1 MSVAPLAITI
11 VNLPYGQVGSWY
23 SAGLCN
29 NGSGLLPLT
38 WSLIGG
44 SLPAGLQMNPQGQI
58 FGTSTAVALNT
69 ALLVSVQDSS
79 LSPPQQASALV
90 GLNIGVPPP
99 PDPGNIYAKFHNSD
113 F

>member
-1 MSVAPLAITI
+1 MSPLAITI

-38 WSLIGG
+38 WTLIGG
-44 SLPAGLQMNPQGQI
+44 SLPAGLQMNPLGQI
-58 FGTSTAVALNT
+58 FGTPTAVALNT
-69 ALLVSVQDSS
+69 PLLVSVQDSS

-90 GLNIGVPPP
+90 GLNIGAAPA
-99 PDPGNIYAKFHNSD
+99 PDPSNPYAQFHNAD

>member
-11 VNLPYGQVGSWY
+11 VTLPYGQVGSWY

-29 NGSGLLPLT
+29 NGGGVLPLT

-44 SLPAGLQMNPQGQI
+44 SLPAGLQMNPQGAI
-58 FGTSTAVALNT
+58 FGTPTAVSLNT
-69 ALLVSVQDSS
+69 SLLFSVQDSS
-79 LSPPQQASALV
+79 PTPQQASALV
-90 GLNIGVPPP
+90 VLNIGAAPPV
-99 PDPGNIYAKFHNSD
+99 DPSNPYAQFRNAA